1 MGIFDDDDF
10 FNNDD
15 FMNRWEKFNNRMMN
29 DEEFRK
35 EMERA
40 QKDFQ
45 ELMRMLLSQKNF
57 GTPLDFRII
66 PLNMGN
72 MKDFRKD
79 FDIPEGEMDVKKG
92 EDENG
97 EWESKNWTSSD
108 GSISFSSFSRSSSFE
123 DETNLPDEVAE
134 RWRKTLN
141 RKRESGAEEVKSLKL
156 KKLKMALER
165 AVEEE
170 RYEEAAEIK
179 KMMDEIKSEKKEKK

>member
-1 MGIFDDDDF
+1 MGIFDNEDDDF

-45 ELMRMLLSQKNF
+45 ELMRMLLSQKDF

-66 PLNMGN
+66 PLNM
-72 MKDFRKD
+72 KDFKKD
-79 FDIPEGEMDVKKG
+79 FDIPDNEMDTQKG

-97 EWESKNWTSSD
+97 EWETKNWTSPD
-108 GSISFSSFSRSSSFE
+108 GSMSFSSFSRSSNF
-123 DETNLPDEVAE
+123 DDMTDLPDEIAKKWKE
-134 RWRKTLN
+134 RLS
-141 RKRESGAEEVKSLKL
+141 RKRNETKANPEEL
-156 KKLKMALER
+156 KKVKLAKLQKALSFEVQR
-165 AVEEE
+165 EN
-170 RYEEAAEIK
+170 YEKAAEIK
-179 KMMDEIKSEKKEKK
+179 KLMDEIKSEKI